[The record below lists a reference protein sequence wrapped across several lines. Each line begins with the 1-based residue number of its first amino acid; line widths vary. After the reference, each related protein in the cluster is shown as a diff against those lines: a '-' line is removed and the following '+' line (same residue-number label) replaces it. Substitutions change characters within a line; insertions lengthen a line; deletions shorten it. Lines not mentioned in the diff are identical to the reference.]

1 MPLASFPLSSASPR
15 FQLVPE
21 RSALPIEA
29 ALPYKFPLI
38 LGNDLSSVV
47 VEAGPAVTK
56 FKPGDEIFVRVDK
69 QRIGTLAE
77 HNSIA
82 KSKITLS
89 ASRCRACALSAA
101 HLRVLFDL
109 EME

>member
-1 MPLASFPLSSASPR
+1 M
-15 FQLVPE
+15 
-21 RSALPIEA
+21 
-29 ALPYKFPLI
+29 
-38 LGNDLSSVV
+38 

-89 ASRCRACALSAA
+89 ASPCRACALSAA

-109 EME
+109 